1 MILCGSRIKF
11 YRLLAGM
18 TQEELS
24 ELLEMD
30 TSQYGKIERGKTN
43 ITLSTLQDISNK
55 LGVSPNLL
63 LTDED

>member
-1 MILCGSRIKF
+1 
-11 YRLLAGM
+11 M